1 EFDIDVDGCRSSASN
16 TKPIR
21 SGRRSTIEQCMDH
34 ELARA
39 PGRGFDPE
47 RAEEREFLSSRLTG
61 VYCQAARGKSVNL
74 RLRYS
79 AKIARTLEYG
89 DLIEHVGAVDRPVD
103 PKTRK
108 AHYLA
113 FGWRP
118 GKRSDVAR
126 RKEDTGIA
134 LRDQIERTQRER
146 ARDGKAYPSRMHD
159 ASFLDR

>member
-1 EFDIDVDGCRSSASN
+1 MRSVSARIEFNIDVDGGRSSAGDA
-16 TKPIR
+16 KRIR
-21 SGRRSTIEQCMDH
+21 SGRRSTVEQGMDH

-79 AKIARTLEYG
+79 AKIARALEHG
-89 DLIEHVGAVDRPVD
+89 DLVEHVGAVDRAVD
-103 PKTRK
+103 AKTRK

-113 FGWRP
+113 FR
-118 GKRSDVAR
+118 RSSGERSELEQSV
-126 RKEDTGIA
+126 
-134 LRDQIERTQRER
+134 LR
-146 ARDGKAYPSRMHD
+146 
-159 ASFLDR
+159 LDRPRSTILDDVDGDGLFV